1 MLKDI
6 NNWKDAPLWNKKS
19 IKKAT
24 LVWFKYMKK
33 IKMLKNLS
41 SSIKRKIVKFQNISS
56 IKKKHKNEK
65 VILCHGVFD
74 VVHPGH
80 LRHFLFAK
88 SKADILV
95 VSCTSDQYINK
106 GIYRPHVPEK
116 LRAFNLAVLEM
127 IDYVIIDN
135 AKNL

>member
-1 MLKDI
+1 
-6 NNWKDAPLWNKKS
+6 
-19 IKKAT
+19 
-24 LVWFKYMKK
+24 
-33 IKMLKNLS
+33 MLKNLS

-135 AKNL
+135 AKKPLSLIKKLKPNFLQKVLSTIKYQSQMKPLKKRLI